1 MSRYPKSK
9 LRKRH
14 VMRRKD
20 ARRLIE
26 EASALLGAVHPH
38 RVEEAELEN
47 GLSVY
52 FIDGVPML
60 ARAGGALFP
69 TLMCPCLVRLPAVV
83 VDMGAVPHVCNGA
96 DVMAPGV
103 VEVRGDFEEEG
114 LVVVRDVRHGKA
126 LAVGGA
132 LTSSAEMR
140 SEEKG
145 RVIRNIHYVGDK
157 LWQAYS

>member
-1 MSRYPKSK
+1 
-9 LRKRH
+9 
-14 VMRRKD
+14 MRRKD

-26 EASALLGAVHPH
+26 EASALLGAVRPD
-38 RVEEAELEN
+38 RVEEAELED
-47 GLSVY
+47 GFSVY
-52 FIDGVPML
+52 LLDGVPLL

-69 TLMCPCLVRLPAVV
+69 TLMCPCLARLPAVV
-83 VDMGAVPHVCNGA
+83 VDMGAVPYVCNGA

-103 VEVRGDFEEEG
+103 VEVRGDFEEGG

-140 SEEKG
+140 AEG
-145 RVIRNIHYVGDK
+145 RGKVIRNMHYVGDK
-157 LWQAYS
+157 LWRAYS